1 MDMTYPSRVWH
12 RTALIFWWAVLLGS
26 VALSSFGNVTH
37 ARNVAPERFQSWA
50 SLIGGAFP
58 WALLVMV
65 EGIALGTRGGASGR
79 ARTVALGVIVP
90 LAVIVF
96 ASSYVGLLFVVQ
108 ATGLFTS
115 PGSSVPILNFG
126 VAAVPDLLM
135 VASTVYIFSMRSS
148 LTVAK
153 AVRGGS
159 RWSRIG
165 DNLLARAERLTE
177 VTEPQAVPVVEVR
190 GGSTESVADP
200 PVEAVAL
207 SAESATTPTVEVRK
221 PAPKPSVK
229 SLVEPELAPFM
240 EAAERMVEDGVVA
253 RKTSVEIARVIEALH
268 RGLSDNAVKS
278 AGIASASTARKVRLA
293 WYGEAAGE
301 RQAAEAGRVLT
312 AV

>member
-1 MDMTYPSRVWH
+1 MTYPSRTWH

-96 ASSYVGLLFVVQ
+96 ASSYMGLLFVVQ
-108 ATGLFTS
+108 ATGLFNAS
-115 PGSSVPILNFG
+115 GSSVPFLNFG

-190 GGSTESVADP
+190 GDSAESVAAP
-200 PVEAVAL
+200 LVEPAKPSVNL
-207 SAESATTPTVEVRK
+207 SAEPTVKVRK
-221 PAPKPSVK
+221 PAPKPSVDAA
-229 SLVEPELAPFM
+229 LEPFM
-240 EAAERMVEDGVVA
+240 DTAQRLVDGGVVA
-253 RKTSVEIARVIEALH
+253 RKTAVELARVIAAVEE
-268 RGLSDNAVKS
+268 GKSDNAIKNS
-278 AGIASASTARKVRLA
+278 GLASASTASKVRMALA
-293 WYGEAAGE
+293 SPEDV
-301 RQAAEAGRVLT
+301 RVLT